1 MRKIT
6 VVLVG
11 AGDRA
16 NSYSRLSKIK
26 PEKMQIVG
34 IVEPDPI
41 RNKLMRESYSV
52 PKENCFLDLDTF
64 LKRDKFADAV
74 INGTM
79 DELHVK
85 TSIPILRKGYDMLLE
100 KPFCTNEREM
110 RELEEVARET
120 GRKVMICHVLRYTP
134 FYSSIKRHVLDGEIG
149 DIISMEF
156 SEHVSHHHFGVSY
169 IRGKWANESE
179 CGSPILLAKSCHD
192 IDLMMWFKNGVKPIA
207 VSSFG
212 GDYQFRPERKPK
224 GAGTNCLSNCSPE
237 VEKECIYS
245 SRKNYIEPRL
255 RWQSYVCRALENG
268 EINEETVRESL
279 KQPDNSF
286 GRCMWDCK
294 HDILDNQT
302 VSIKFE
308 DGTSA
313 VFNLV
318 GGSMRSQRKIHLIGT
333 KGEIQG
339 EFESSKYVIKKVDQD
354 GIAQESEYDL
364 NIAGD
369 MDGEFGGHGGGDLRL
384 AEDFVDWLAEDKAS
398 ISRTDLENSIY
409 SHLTVFRAEKARK
422 NGTVERVF

>member
-1 MRKIT
+1 
-6 VVLVG
+6 
-11 AGDRA
+11 
-16 NSYSRLSKIK
+16 
-26 PEKMQIVG
+26 MQIVG

-41 RNKLMRESYSV
+41 RNKLMRESYDV

-110 RELEEVARET
+110 RELEEVVKET

-149 DIISMEF
+149 DIVSMEF

-169 IRGKWANESE
+169 IRGKWANESK

-207 VSSFG
+207 VSSLG

-224 GAGTNCLSNCSPE
+224 GAGTNCLCNCPPE

-245 SRKNYIEPRL
+245 ARKNYIEPRL

-318 GGSMRSQRKIHLIGT
+318 GGSTRSQRKIHLIGT

-354 GIAQESEYDL
+354 GIAQETEYDV
-364 NIAGD
+364 NITGD

-384 AEDFVDWLAEDKAS
+384 AEDFVDWLAEDKDS